1 VQLRRG
7 VERVLLGEEPWGIL
21 AGMATPWDRAAAGYV
36 EEWVPRFVPY
46 HLDLI
51 HELALAPGQR
61 VLVPS
66 CGPGSEVLAA
76 ARAVGDGGRV
86 RATDKSTE
94 MVRLCGDAAKK
105 AGFAC
110 IDAAVAE
117 AGDAS
122 GGPWD
127 AIVCAFG
134 LWQLP
139 DRVAVLRRWESA
151 LGEKG
156 KVGILTWGPP
166 DTDDPFETL
175 ARFLSELEPGRAAPR
190 PQIEAE
196 RDRMTAM
203 FDQAGLVMVRHTV
216 VRHVLSFRTAEAFVN
231 ALREGCTW
239 RRIWEELG
247 DERLERIAAK
257 FYDTVGGPDAPL
269 SFAPPATLAIAA
281 RPGAEVELAHRPSLR
296 VPTHR

>member
-1 VQLRRG
+1 
-7 VERVLLGEEPWGIL
+7 
-21 AGMATPWDRAAAGYV
+21 MATPWDRAAAGYV

-51 HELALAPGQR
+51 HELALAPGQH

-76 ARAVGDGGRV
+76 ARAVGDGGLV
-86 RATDKSTE
+86 RATDKSVE
-94 MVRLCGDAAKK
+94 MVRLCGDAVKR
-105 AGFAC
+105 AGFSR
-110 IDAAVAE
+110 IDVAAAE
-117 AGDAS
+117 AGETS

-139 DRVAVLRRWESA
+139 DRAAVLRAWA
-151 LGEKG
+151 GTLAPAG

-166 DTDDPFETL
+166 DADDPFETL
-175 ARFLSELEPGRAAPR
+175 ARFLAELEPGHSALR
-190 PQIEAE
+190 PQIQAE
-196 RDRMTAM
+196 RDRMAAM
-203 FDQAGLVMVRHTV
+203 FDEAGLVMVRHTV
-216 VRHVLSFRTAEAFVN
+216 VRHVLSFRTAESLVK

-247 DERLERIAAK
+247 DERIGRIAAK

-296 VPTHR
+296 VPPHG